1 MATKASKQA
10 EVIGI
15 DDYANHRDGKGRF
28 TKGNPGGPGR
38 PARATEEEYLLA
50 LRDTIPLERW
60 QRMIEKIADHIE
72 ETGSIRAFVAL
83 ADRMLGKPAVT
94 VHDDGQDGY
103 RKLAALMEGLDDDE
117 DDSDDEE

>member
-1 MATKASKQA
+1 MATKASK
-10 EVIGI
+10 ETIISI

-38 PARATEEEYLLA
+38 PARATEEEYLLT

-94 VHDDGQDGY
+94 VHDDSESGY
-103 RKLAALMEGLDDDE
+103 KALMALMAEVDDDSE
-117 DDSDDEE
+117 DDGDGEE

>member
-1 MATKASKQA
+1 MATKASK
-10 EVIGI
+10 ETIISI